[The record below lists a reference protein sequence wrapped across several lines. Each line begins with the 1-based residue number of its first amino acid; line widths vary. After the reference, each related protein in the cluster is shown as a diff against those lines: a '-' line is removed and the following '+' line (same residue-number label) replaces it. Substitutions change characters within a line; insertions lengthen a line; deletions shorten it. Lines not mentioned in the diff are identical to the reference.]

1 MFTAAGTF
9 ACSFD
14 VPTSD
19 LEMRMEFEPDNKFD
33 SNAVLLLLNNQKVG
47 YVPRMNNRS
56 INPST
61 SFIKDWKI
69 RVLRGEISFIITTS
83 LLAEKAKET
92 EPKKEKELEEEEEVE
107 EEEDESEEEEE
118 E

>member
-14 VPTSD
+14 IPTHD
-19 LEMRMEFEPDNKFD
+19 LDMRMEFEPDNKFD
-33 SNAVLLLLNNQKVG
+33 SNAVLLLLNDQKVG
-47 YVPRMNNRS
+47 YVPRMNNKA

-69 RVLRGEISFIITTS
+69 RVRRGEISFIINTAPLEENDETN
-83 LLAEKAKET
+83 AEVSDS
-92 EPKKEKELEEEEEVE
+92 ELEDCETNPDVSG
-107 EEEDESEEEEE
+107 SEP
-118 E
+118 